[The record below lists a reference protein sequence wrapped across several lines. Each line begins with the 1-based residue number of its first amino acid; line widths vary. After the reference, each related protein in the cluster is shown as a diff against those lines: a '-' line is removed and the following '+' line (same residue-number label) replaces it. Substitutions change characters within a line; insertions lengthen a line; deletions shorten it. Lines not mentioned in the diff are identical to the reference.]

1 VCEGIRAKSLKNKK
15 RAACVVRIPKAA
27 IGGRKVAPE
36 IGSKKMEIG
45 NKERKVKGSVLE
57 VRYLNIK
64 NRG

>member
-1 VCEGIRAKSLKNKK
+1 MCEKIRALPLKIRNEPLAWCESRRRQSGKN
-15 RAACVVRIPKAA
+15 CI
-27 IGGRKVAPE
+27 PE

-45 NKERKVKGSVLE
+45 NKELRVEGNVLV